1 MACGQTQSGI
11 CPTAKR
17 VNMTH
22 ENEYHDN
29 MITLLQ
35 LVWGEG
41 YMAPGGPGNVARM
54 LRGIA
59 RPGDHI
65 LDIGCGIGGPA
76 LEMAR
81 SFGAR
86 VTGIDLEQPLVE
98 RATRAAAKLGL
109 SEQVSFRQVQVGPL
123 DFPDGE
129 FDLVVSAGALTQTSD
144 KAAVF
149 RECFRV
155 LRPDGHISL
164 YDWTK
169 SEADI
174 SADMRYW
181 FKMEGLTYSLE
192 TLDAYAGHLADAGF
206 VDIEVEDASD
216 WYRQQVNRE
225 YQLMK
230 GELYPRMVDLLGQQS
245 ADHFVENWRAM
256 VVVCESGEMRQG
268 YCRARRP

>member
-1 MACGQTQSGI
+1 
-11 CPTAKR
+11 
-17 VNMTH
+17 MTH
-22 ENEYHDN
+22 ENEYHNN

-41 YMAPGGPGNVARM
+41 YLAPGGPGNVAKM
-54 LRGIA
+54 LQGIVK
-59 RPGDHI
+59 PGDRI

-81 SFGAR
+81 TFGAR
-86 VTGIDLEQPLVE
+86 VVGIDLEQPLVE
-98 RATRAAAKLGL
+98 RATRAAEQLGL
-109 SEQVSFRQVQVGPL
+109 SDRCSFRQVEVGPL
-123 DFPDGE
+123 IFDDGE
-129 FDLVVSAGALTQTSD
+129 FDIVVSAGALTQTSD

-149 RECFRV
+149 EECFRV
-155 LRPDGHISL
+155 LQPGGHISL

-174 SADMRYW
+174 SDDMRYW

-192 TLDAYAGHLADAGF
+192 TLDAYAGHLASAGF
-206 VDIEVEDASD
+206 VEIKIEDASH

-230 GELYPRMVDLLGQQS
+230 GELYPRMLELLGRES

-256 VVVCESGEMRQG
+256 TVVCNSGEMRQG
-268 YCRARRP
+268 YCRARRPQ